1 MALGNCNLGLSASP
15 EYAKLQEQAK
25 KWLGNKFNESTF
37 DAAVQAYYDENKK
50 LPSTRWVQLHLAKFK
65 SATPAQQEEESEK
78 NLSSDTPVVEKSK
91 IKSFWARAVDKGQ
104 GFEVSEQGNDL
115 GKQFSPIRAILPE
128 GTIYR
133 YGSRNRQKAIDLS
146 GYSIEAAFA
155 LLKGYDQ
162 KGNKTPKKS
171 SDVQGYGKEPL
182 RGSALYFLSNKEAQ
196 IYSKYLWLWQQWADA
211 NPELIE
217 QLREATKNGE
227 LILTDT
233 YVGKRNG
240 RSRINQAHS
249 LADIMF
255 GEPEIEINANKKAKY
270 ERERQNAQKAAD
282 EVLETVQRDDTR
294 IKTIS
299 VDVTDKQQAQTAVR
313 TIKNRDERDQPMRD
327 KNGDYL
333 PEGIITFAMP
343 TTPVGYSP
351 TDENFVN
358 PFKGKDALR
367 KFIMWIM
374 PNDFEALPKELQ
386 INRARRE
393 FLRIQFSKGN
403 FRNRVLFTNET
414 ASEGVRYVD
423 VLRYLINNFKELRQR
438 YNPVAEDAQNIAIAK
453 HGVIISN
460 PYSKSWRGGSSTS
473 KAFKLYL
480 KEDTNN
486 SAMLDDNGEPIR
498 YFEVIQDIDPETGE
512 PNGEWSVYFNVG
524 NADTYQKNSSILFTK
539 SQKDRLFKSVAISIP
554 IGDKLSAW
562 GNVSKGGISGLDN
575 VGKFGF
581 KKTDETRMVTDRETG
596 NPVEIPVYKRVAN
609 QKQMVYRQKK
619 FYNRQEVAENT
630 DKVYLFGDNIKDATD
645 AANGNPH
652 VPVKTQAVIRG
663 LDNAIGIPTKR
674 NREHYADSY
683 FGNTDGDFNLFK
695 KGVDE
700 AIAKARQ
707 AIAEGKQVII
717 PAEGIGT
724 GAAQL
729 QTKAPRLYEY
739 LQNELNKLEQE
750 ANAGYESEQAINRS
764 IANVEQ
770 LEDAPIKAE
779 RAMDRSITEN
789 PYIKVHQTFGT
800 RGVLND
806 AVDTVADEFIVLI
819 DNTRNQMIQDIE
831 ERLSQ
836 IDRTNPDNEKQ
847 IAILEGLIHDLN
859 DDLKG
864 MQLALKQSGANHNSV
879 IESLQENFL
888 FYASDEST
896 PVEQREL
903 YRKLADK
910 DVLNVMLQYAT
921 STIENKTGVRVLVA
935 KGQFTAKRA
944 TNAQE
949 EADNDD
955 DPEGKKTTGN
965 DGWSFNVRLNDPYR
979 SLSRAVRR
987 IINNLEMK
995 DPSNPGQVLTNAFG
1009 RSRTWDAGY
1018 VYTSIMSWMARNLR
1032 NNADN
1037 FVQVIT
1043 DYDALPERVRNNMSQ
1058 ADFEMYFPIG
1068 FPTFPILEQMKGKYI
1083 WAEDLITALE
1093 DDYSVP
1099 DATHITEEQKVNLGR
1114 VASQLYTN
1122 FNQQFIDYYMMRDG
1136 HLYAEN
1142 HPSGSQSLQEAVINN
1157 YEGSVMLTGN
1167 DGKPLPMIYN
1177 IGQGINKDNAKKLY
1191 DRILD
1196 ILNKKLN
1203 SKFTGSLDWA
1213 AFNDIKEDFESGEDG
1228 NNGSYTNLFINL
1240 DKGWKQLC
1248 IEVSDIVRTM
1258 GVPMSPYDIMCI
1270 LFSNERNVSIT
1281 QLLQRAG
1288 VILSQIQYLNAD
1300 DHLINSAKGSS
1311 GSLDVATGVEA
1322 AWRDFFNAFGEYVA
1336 EREYE
1341 SSFRAK
1347 DGTTRYSYS
1356 AASFMSSMI
1365 INLNNPDIEQRRA
1378 FIDENFKPYAMFY
1391 DSRNNRWRNTMLQAL
1406 YEGGTNVLSK
1416 THDLISIF
1424 NNGNNIKYADWTP
1437 DMLEDV
1443 MFKEFATGTGRNET
1457 GLYVIPILSDKE
1469 VCKVVEG
1476 RREWNNDAIILD
1488 MVEVV
1493 RQEFDRIKI
1502 VQNRQQLLALQ
1513 NKALNNPSSLTADEK
1528 KFLSEHQAIFDIE
1541 AFDRQ
1546 GLKFCFIPELNGITF
1561 IQDQFRNSVRS
1572 EVAAMLNQAYGN
1584 PVSTT
1589 YSLTETLS
1597 LIGDMD
1603 DETFNQLVTQ
1613 TSQGAVTKETFTKNL
1628 IARSLEK
1635 VMYDKFKAWAL
1646 DYDGNIRGNLVNSIA
1661 AIDGY
1666 IREMRKKLPK
1676 PNFDGGELS
1685 TTEKKKVDEFNK
1697 RVGDYA
1703 YNFYLNHSYA
1713 MSQFIQ
1719 IMATDV
1725 AFFNGSND
1733 FSKRWYSIYGAGQKL
1748 NTNSKY
1754 GKKTEHYI
1762 ILKDNKRRSKSF
1774 DVFKAALERAVKDGR
1789 ITKIDKEV
1797 ILNKFKSI
1805 NGTDAQA
1812 YRSLTSY
1819 RTVMDMAGKWT
1830 PEMEKCYQNLKS
1842 GNWDMSDFNT
1852 IFQTLKPFT
1861 FSNEATDSGFG
1872 ELLRTPAIHKNSE
1885 AVLLS
1890 IYSTIIGGNPE
1901 DSAYSA
1907 RAKGINMAMEDA
1919 DMALRDEQGNII
1931 YDIDNNPQM
1940 AIDVVQYQSSTK
1952 IGSQGV
1958 IDINYSR
1965 KQLQKAK
1972 AESKVEYGDNKSNSF
1987 DVFTNDTYYSI
1998 VDRLDKAHDV
2008 GQLTDEEYNEILDYF
2023 EPSAQEVKQ
2032 IIKDAITFDGTRYG
2046 SQKNPGFFNPQ
2057 VLHQVPYSDYCWQ
2070 QPTPEHLIDNDK
2082 GVFGSQI
2089 RHIIMSDIP
2098 DFGPD
2103 GKPWSITINGK
2114 KYSRDSLRKHYN
2126 ALIVANLMEAFETE
2140 IQSLFDAN
2148 DKRPPIYRLRERIL
2162 NIIKGNDKYGKEIEQ
2177 ALDIIED
2184 PETGKPTFA
2193 LPLNNI
2199 NVTVKLEEILTSIF
2213 KNSITRQKIKGGNA
2227 ILAADIG
2234 YADSLKIRGSR
2245 DKSGKL
2251 IPGKIEGI
2259 ECLLPAN
2266 ARAFYEPFM
2275 IEKTDE
2281 KGKPYW
2287 ILDAKKLEEAGL
2299 NKGIGYRIPTEGH
2312 YSAMPLIIKGFLPQ
2326 QNGSMIVLAAEVV
2339 AISGSDNDVDKENL
2353 FLKAFDVDEETGEIN
2368 AIEYDPNK
2376 SERYQS
2382 KEARDNEIIDIMHA
2396 ILTDTSMS
2404 DKWMH
2409 PGNFDTI
2416 KLNGRR
2422 LRILKNKWLL
2432 NAYKQEFHL
2441 NSDEAAIED
2450 LQGKNLSKDAML
2462 KKLIGFLDKYEQQWS
2477 PVYPD
2482 TFIHYHAQNM
2492 AGVAEKGIF
2501 ANNTIN
2507 QAKLQWADIN
2517 LTKDH
2522 QFMIGGRRIKKVDDR
2537 YIHRTINGKE
2547 VLERVSSNCAEC
2559 SAASVDNAK
2568 DPVLADVNSNVNT
2581 ASLFGYMLR
2590 AGLTIEEASL
2600 LLSQPYV
2607 DWKIKTKGNIKS
2619 ISLVGKS
2626 GIVNT
2631 IAEMLKSVN
2640 VDVATDPACDWHT
2653 HNFTVEELYN
2663 NIVFGRNLT
2672 TEKGRANRQFTQ
2684 KETELLKS
2692 LYRTYSLI
2700 ADIIDAKQDYTNAI
2714 RPLAYDSP
2722 THAIATSF
2730 AGVVLQ
2736 TKAVED
2742 LNTRRFQA
2750 ADSKFF
2756 TGLEDLLVYQIER
2769 EKSDNKESAQESYS
2783 SLSDLSRITR
2793 RGNNDRLYQKMMDSK
2808 LPITQAF
2815 YTLGIEKA
2823 RDVFKQDFMFGRPE
2837 VQEITD
2843 RLVTLMH
2850 QRGIHK
2856 LEDQEKVLSKA
2867 YKDLIIFFLTK
2878 APIFGSDE
2886 DGSYDE
2892 KRQYYLYRFPQEF
2905 LKIKGEHPE
2914 INQLEALSR
2923 MTVRNGKIVL
2933 RRQGQMSSAAR
2944 DVMMDS
2950 FQALLSSDSEV
2961 AHKLATDLFMYTYYL
2976 NGFEFSYMSFGNLFG
2991 TQFLRAFPE
3000 YIQALRNMQTL
3011 PITDIDIDRFI
3022 TQFTLK
3028 NNKMGLLENIP
3039 YKVGVT
3045 STKEEAAQ
3053 NGYFDSGRSLDWY
3066 GDSAD
3071 DIPMFITVGEGE
3083 VYQYSQELSDR
3094 NGSLVFIPL
3103 RQSTSLHYNAE
3114 QTIEQM
3120 MEVVYDERQI
3130 RDNRQLGSKKK
3141 SADATMRELVD
3152 ANNQEKA
3159 ITLADQNAYSVADN
3173 HPSDAQLAS
3182 MDAVEPKSD
3191 EELQAE
3197 TERLSDEIG
3206 DRIAPEGDE
3215 EQRLS
3220 QRPQPKEED
3229 ETQKKI
3235 DEAQSTGQI
3244 DDPFCL
3250 I

>member
-1 MALGNCNLGLSASP
+1 MALGNCNLGLFTSP
-15 EYAKLQEQAK
+15 EYVKLQEYAK
-25 KWLGNKFNESTF
+25 KWLGSRFNKNTF
-37 DAAVQAYYDENKK
+37 DATIQAYYDEHKK
-50 LPSTRWVQLHLAKFK
+50 FPATRWIQLHLSKFK
-65 SATPAQQEEESEK
+65 SEALVQQEEGEK
-78 NLSSDTPVVEKSK
+78 NLSSATPVVEKPK
-91 IKSFWARAVDKGQ
+91 VRSFWARAVDKGQ
-104 GFEVSEQGNDL
+104 GFEISEQGNDL
-115 GKQFSPIRAILPE
+115 GKKFSPLRAILPE
-128 GTIYR
+128 GTIYK
-133 YGSRNRQKAIDLS
+133 YGNRNHQKVLDLS

-155 LLKGYDQ
+155 LMKGYDQ
-162 KGNKTPKKS
+162 KGNKTPKKTT
-171 SDVQGYGKEPL
+171 DIQGYGKEPL
-182 RGSALYFLSNKEAQ
+182 RGSALYFLSNKENQ
-196 IYSKYLWLWQQWADA
+196 IYDKYRWLWQQWGQA
-211 NPELIE
+211 NPELME
-217 QLREATKNGE
+217 QLREATKNGD
-227 LILTDT
+227 LVLTDA
-233 YVGKRNG
+233 YAGRKNG
-240 RSRINQAHS
+240 RSRINQAHA

-255 GEPEIEINANKKAKY
+255 GEPEIEVNANKKARY
-270 ERERQNAQKAAD
+270 EREYQNAQKAAE
-282 EVLETVQRDDTR
+282 EVLQTVQRDDT
-294 IKTIS
+294 KVKAIS
-299 VDVTDKQQAQTAVR
+299 VDVTDKQQAQAAVR
-313 TIKNRDERDQPMRD
+313 TIKNRDERDQPMRSKD
-327 KNGDYL
+327 GDYL
-333 PEGIITFAMP
+333 PEGIIVFDMP
-343 TTPVGYSP
+343 TLPIGYSP
-351 TDENFVN
+351 TDKNFIN
-358 PFKGKDALR
+358 PFKGKDAVK
-367 KFIMWIM
+367 KFIEWLM
-374 PNDFEALPKELQ
+374 PNDFESLPKELQ
-386 INRARRE
+386 VNRTQRN
-393 FLRIQFSKGN
+393 FLRTQLNKGN
-403 FRNRVLFTNET
+403 FQNRVLFTNEA
-414 ASEGVRYVD
+414 ASEGIRYAD
-423 VLRYLINNFKELRQR
+423 VLRYLIDNFRELRQR
-438 YNPVAEDAQNIAIAK
+438 YNPVSEDKQNVAMAR
-453 HGVIISN
+453 HGVIITDT
-460 PYSKSWRGGSSTS
+460 YDKLWRDGSHTN

-480 KEDTNN
+480 KEDVNN
-486 SAMLDDNGEPIR
+486 PDMLDDNGEPIR
-498 YFEVIQDIDPETGE
+498 YFEVVQDIDPETGE
-512 PNGEWSVYFNVG
+512 PNGEYSVHFKVG
-524 NADTYQKNSSILFTK
+524 NADAYQKNAPILFNK

-554 IGDKLSAW
+554 IGAKLSTW
-562 GNVSKGGISGLDN
+562 GEVSKGGVSGLDN

-581 KKTDETRMVTDRETG
+581 KKTDETRVVTNRETG
-596 NPVEIPVYKRVAN
+596 NPMEIPVYERVAN

-630 DKVYLFGDNIKDATD
+630 DKVYLFGDNIKDAVD

-652 VPVKTQAVIRG
+652 IPIKTQAVIRG

-683 FGNTDGDFNLFK
+683 FGNTDDDFNLFK

-729 QTKAPRLYEY
+729 QTKAPRLFEY
-739 LQNELNKLEQE
+739 LQTELNKLEQE
-750 ANAGYESEQAINRS
+750 ANAGYEAERS
-764 IANVEQ
+764 LSQSAATIEQ
-770 LEDAPIKAE
+770 LDEAPIQAE
-779 RAMDRSITEN
+779 RAMDRSVAEN
-789 PYIKVHQTFGT
+789 PYIRVHQTFGT

-806 AVDTVADEFIVLI
+806 AIETVADEFIMLI
-819 DNTRNQMIQDIE
+819 DRVRNQMIQDTE
-831 ERLSQ
+831 EQLAQ
-836 IDRTNPDNEKQ
+836 VDRTNPDNERLVTN
-847 IAILEGLIHDLN
+847 IETLIHDLR

-864 MQLALKQSGANHNSV
+864 MQIALKHSDATHSSV
-879 IESLQENFL
+879 IESLQDWFL
-888 FYASDEST
+888 FYATDENIPS
-896 PVEQREL
+896 EQKEL

-910 DVLNVMLQYAT
+910 DTLNVLLQYAT

-935 KGQFTAKRA
+935 HGQFTAKRA

-949 EADNDD
+949 DADNDD

-987 IINNLEMK
+987 IINNLEMR
-995 DPSNPGQVLTNAFG
+995 DPNHPDQVLTNAFG

-1018 VYTSIMSWMARNLR
+1018 VYTSIMSWMAKNLR

-1043 DYDALPERVRNNMSQ
+1043 DYDALPERAKSNMSQ

-1099 DATHITEEQKVNLGR
+1099 DATQMTGDQRINLGR

-1122 FNQQFIDYYMMRDG
+1122 FNQQFVDYYIMRDG

-1142 HPSGSQSLQEAVINN
+1142 HPSGSASLQEAVTNN

-1167 DGKPLPMIYN
+1167 DGKMLPMIYN
-1177 IGQGINKDNAKKLY
+1177 IGQSINQENVSALLDKLASIKKGLKESGFY
-1191 DRILD
+1191 ED
-1196 ILNKKLN
+1196 
-1203 SKFTGSLDWA
+1203 
-1213 AFNDIKEDFESGEDG
+1213 FNDLKEDID
-1228 NNGSYTNLFINL
+1228 NNGTSYVDAFISLPENIR
-1240 DKGWKQLC
+1240 KTF
-1248 IEVSDIVRTM
+1248 IEVSDALKCM
-1258 GVPMSPYDIMCI
+1258 GANISPYDVMCI
-1270 LFSNERNVSIT
+1270 ALSKERNVNLSELFI
-1281 QLLQRAG
+1281 RAEA
-1288 VILSQIQYLNAD
+1288 VLRDIQYLGPD
-1300 DHLINSAKGSS
+1300 DHMINSGKGQNMNSDIS
-1311 GSLDVATGVEA
+1311 MGVET
-1322 AWRDFFNAFGEYVA
+1322 AWKDFFNAFGEYVN

-1356 AASFMSSMI
+1356 AASFMSSML

-1391 DSRNNRWRNTMLQAL
+1391 DSKNNRWRNTMLQAL
-1406 YEGGTNVLSK
+1406 YEGGTSVLSK

-1424 NNGNNIKYADWTP
+1424 NNNNNAKYADWTP
-1437 DMLEDV
+1437 EMLEDV
-1443 MFKEFATGTGRNET
+1443 MFKEYATGTGRSET
-1457 GLYVIPILSDKE
+1457 GLYIIPILSDKE

-1476 RREWNNDAIILD
+1476 RRYAVGEEGALIDD

-1493 RQEFDRIKI
+1493 RQEHDRIKL
-1502 VQNRQQLLALQ
+1502 VQKRQQLLALQ
-1513 NKALNNPSSLTADEK
+1513 NKAINNPSSLTAEEK
-1528 KFLSEHQAIFDIE
+1528 KFLSEHQAIFDIA
-1541 AFDRQ
+1541 AFDKH
-1546 GLKFCFIPELNGITF
+1546 GLEFCFIPELNGITF

-1572 EVAAMLNQAYGN
+1572 EAATMLNQAYGN
-1584 PVSTT
+1584 PVSTS
-1589 YSLTETLS
+1589 YSLAEVLS
-1597 LIGDMD
+1597 LIEEMD

-1613 TSQGAVTKETFTKNL
+1613 TSQGAVTKETFTRNL
-1628 IARSLEK
+1628 ITRSLEK
-1635 VMYDKFKAWAL
+1635 VMNDKFKAWAL
-1646 DYDGNIRGNLVNSIA
+1646 DYNGNVRSNIINSIA
-1661 AIDGY
+1661 AVDGD
-1666 IREMRKKLPK
+1666 IRDMREKLPV
-1676 PNFDGGELS
+1676 PNFDGSEL
-1685 TTEKKKVDEFNK
+1685 TAAEKQKTEEFN
-1697 RVGDYA
+1697 RQVRNYA
-1703 YNFYLNHSYA
+1703 YNFYLNHTYA

-1719 IMATDV
+1719 IMVTDV
-1725 AFFNGSND
+1725 AFFDGSND

-1797 ILNKFKSI
+1797 ILNKFKKI

-1842 GNWDMSDFNT
+1842 GRWDMSDFNT

-1861 FSNEATDSGFG
+1861 FSNESTDSGFG
-1872 ELLRTPAIHKNSE
+1872 DLLRTPTIHKNSE

-1907 RAKGINMAMEDA
+1907 RAKGINMAMEDE
-1919 DMALRDEQGNII
+1919 DMALRDENGNIV
-1931 YDIDNNPQM
+1931 YDIDGNPQM

-1965 KQLQKAK
+1965 RQLQRAK
-1972 AESKVEYGDNKSNSF
+1972 ADSKVDYGDNKAF
-1987 DVFTNDTYYSI
+1987 EVFINDTYYSI
-1998 VDRLDKAHDV
+1998 VDRLDKAYDAE
-2008 GQLTDEEYNEILDYF
+2008 QLTEAEYNEILDYF
-2023 EPSAQEVKQ
+2023 EPDAQEVKQ
-2032 IIKDAITFDGTRYG
+2032 IIKNAITFDGTRFG
-2046 SQKNPGFFNPQ
+2046 SQPNTGFFNPQ

-2114 KYSRDSLRKHYN
+2114 KYTRDSLRRHYN
-2126 ALIVANLMEAFETE
+2126 ALIVANLMEAFENE
-2140 IQSLFDAN
+2140 IQSLFNDN

-2199 NVTVKLEEILTSIF
+2199 NVTVKLEEILTSMF

-2234 YADSLKIRGSR
+2234 YADSLKIRGNR
-2245 DKSGKL
+2245 DKEGKL
-2251 IPGKIEGI
+2251 IPGEIEGI

-2275 IEKTDE
+2275 VEKTDD
-2281 KGKPYW
+2281 KGQTYW
-2287 ILDAKKLEEAGL
+2287 ILDGKKLEEAGL
-2299 NKGIGYRIPTEGH
+2299 DKGIGYRIPTEGH

-2353 FLKAFDVDEETGEIN
+2353 FLKAFDIDEETGDVS

-2396 ILTDTSMS
+2396 ILTDASMS

-2422 LRILKNKWLL
+2422 LRILKNKRLL

-2450 LQGKNLSKDAML
+2450 LQGKNLSKDALL
-2462 KKLIGFLDKYEQQWS
+2462 KKLMDFLDKYEQQWS
-2477 PVYPD
+2477 PIYPD
-2482 TFIHYHAQNM
+2482 TFLHYHAQNM

-2517 LTKDH
+2517 LTTDH
-2522 QFMIGGRRIKKVDDR
+2522 QFMIGGRRIKKMDDR
-2537 YIHRTINGKE
+2537 YIRHMIGGKE

-2568 DPVLADVNSNVNT
+2568 DPVLADVNSNVKT

-2607 DWKIKTKGNIKS
+2607 DWKIRTEGNIKS
-2619 ISLVGKS
+2619 DSLVGRF
-2626 GIVNT
+2626 GIVNE
-2631 IAEMLKSVN
+2631 IAEMLKQVN

-2653 HNFTVEELYN
+2653 HNFTVEELYD

-2672 TEKGRANRQFTQ
+2672 TEKGKANRKFTQ
-2684 KETELLKS
+2684 KETDILKS

-2700 ADIIDAKQDYTNAI
+2700 ADIIDAKQDYANAV

-2730 AGVVLQ
+2730 AGAVLQ

-2742 LNTRRFQA
+2742 LNNRRFQA

-2756 TGLEDLLVYQIER
+2756 TGLEDLLIYQIEK
-2769 EKSDNKESAQESYS
+2769 EKSDNEGSIQETYS
-2783 SLSDLSRITR
+2783 SLSDLSKITR
-2793 RGNNDRLYQKMMDSK
+2793 RGNNDRLYQKIMDSK

-2823 RDVFKQDFMFGRPE
+2823 REVFGHDFMYGRPE

-2843 RLVTLMH
+2843 RLVELMQ
-2850 QRGIHK
+2850 QRGIYK

-2905 LKIKGEHPE
+2905 LKIKGENPE
-2914 INQLEALSR
+2914 LNQLEALSR
-2923 MTVRNGKIVL
+2923 MTVRNGQIIL
-2933 RRQGQMSSAAR
+2933 RRQGQMTTPAR
-2944 DVMMDS
+2944 DMMMDS

-2976 NGFEFSYMSFGNLFG
+2976 NGFEFSYMSYGNLFG

-3011 PITDIDIDRFI
+3011 PITDIDMDRFI

-3039 YKVGVT
+3039 YKAGET

-3053 NGYFDSGRSLDWY
+3053 NGYFDSGRNLDWY
-3066 GDSAD
+3066 GENGSNV
-3071 DIPMFITVGEGE
+3071 PLFVTVGDGE
-3083 VYQYSQELSDR
+3083 VYQYSHELSER
-3094 NGSLVFIPL
+3094 NGSLIFIPL

-3114 QTIEQM
+3114 QTTEQM
-3120 MEVVYDERQI
+3120 MEVVYDEKQIRENRQI
-3130 RDNRQLGSKKK
+3130 GSKKK
-3141 SADATMRELVD
+3141 SANATMRELVD
-3152 ANNQEKA
+3152 VNNQEKA
-3159 ITLADQNAYSVADN
+3159 TILADQNSYSIAEG
-3173 HPSDAQLAS
+3173 HPDDAQLAE
-3182 MDAVEPKSD
+3182 VGGVQEQKTD
-3191 EELQAE
+3191 EELQKEAEILTENLEGKTIGTSDEAE
-3197 TERLSDEIG
+3197 TY
-3206 DRIAPEGDE
+3206 
-3215 EQRLS
+3215 QK
-3220 QRPQPKEED
+3220 PQPKEGD
-3229 ETQKKI
+3229 DVQKKI

-3244 DDPFCL
+3244 DNPFC
-3250 I
+3250 